1 MFKRIIIPVIVG
13 LPAADFIDPMS
24 ISKLDYNRF
33 HLDCQIEK
41 ENFRNTMDFN
51 YITTEDW
58 INSYMKTYQDIMP

>member
-1 MFKRIIIPVIVG
+1 MYSKFMIPVIVG
-13 LPAADFIDPMS
+13 LPAANIIDSME

-33 HLDCQIEK
+33 HMECQVKK
-41 ENFRNTMDFN
+41 ENFKNTMDFN

>member
-1 MFKRIIIPVIVG
+1 MIKYMIPVIVG
-13 LPAADFIDPMS
+13 LPAANIIDSMTV
-24 ISKLDYNRF
+24 SKLDYNRF
-33 HLDCQIEK
+33 HLDCQTQK

>member
-1 MFKRIIIPVIVG
+1 MIKQLMIPVIVG
-13 LPAADFIDPMS
+13 LPTADFIDPMS

-58 INSYMKTYQDIMP
+58 INSYMKIYQDIIP

>member
-58 INSYMKTYQDIMP
+58 INSYMKTYQDVMP